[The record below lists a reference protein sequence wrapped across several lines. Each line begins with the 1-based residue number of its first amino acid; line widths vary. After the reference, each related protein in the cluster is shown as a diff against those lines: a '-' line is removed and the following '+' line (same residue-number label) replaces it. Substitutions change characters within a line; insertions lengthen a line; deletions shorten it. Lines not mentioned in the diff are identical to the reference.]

1 MPSNNQV
8 HLRGEVAERPYFD
21 LVPARDHDGR
31 DRIAFLRVVIWV
43 QRDAN
48 QPQPEDRLPA
58 DQMRVVAYGRLAEAL
73 RNKIR
78 MGDWLVVKG
87 WIQTRKRPNNGG
99 TVTEIVAN
107 EIDHFMR
114 PLVPDSVIMRRLE
127 QVADRHEVS
136 MRAALDQLL
145 TFALDQADGNP
156 VILRHNG
163 QHAE

>member
-1 MPSNNQV
+1 MPANNQV
-8 HLRGEVAERPYFD
+8 HLRGEVADRPYFD
-21 LVPARDHDGR
+21 LVPARHHDGR
-31 DRIAFLRVVIWV
+31 DRIAFLRVLIWV
-43 QRDAN
+43 QRDTD

-58 DQMRVVAYGRLAEAL
+58 DQVRVVAYGRLAEAL

-78 MGDWLVVKG
+78 MGDWLVVRG

-114 PLVPDSVIMRRLE
+114 PLVPGSVIMQRLE
-127 QVADRHEVS
+127 QMADRHEVS
-136 MRAALDQLL
+136 LRAALDQLL

-156 VILRHNG
+156 VILHHNG